1 MVLVGANWTEIN
13 YWSNSIGNNVSAQIR
28 LLGKSTQSVSANTSR
43 IDFKWQKRLTGSGS
57 AYNNNTYPYSM
68 TMTGHSASWNMTLGT
83 VTSTSWVDIGETAD
97 YWSGIAHNAD
107 GTCSITYTA
116 SGYRFNGTAFSESGT
131 ITLPTIPRA
140 SKATVSPN
148 PLTVGNTLTINT
160 NRASSS
166 FTHTVVITVGDY
178 SYTMTNVGDS
188 ATWNAS
194 ELVMMP
200 YMDTWQKT
208 GTVAVTTY
216 SGANQIGSVQTTTF
230 TLQVNTTK
238 YKPVITFGT
247 FSDADSTTSA
257 LETAGTY
264 IKDYSQLSV
273 PITARVNLNTYGE
286 TIRTLSVT
294 LGNVTRTETIN
305 AESGTLSFLATVS
318 TATLTATAT
327 DSRGYSVTET
337 RTLTLVDYE
346 PITISSVEIE
356 RVNQNGDQ
364 TETGEY
370 LSYKIKGKAFLGSFG
385 QAVNTIRVATASK
398 LASASSYGAW
408 VVEQTVTTQGAGYAD
423 YEITGITVGTYSAST
438 QYDVIFGLQDA
449 LSPASSGA
457 VRVHEGVPVAA
468 WGADHFDV
476 YGTFHIHDRDDVTK
490 YVSIDHNGGGLSGIL
505 KTQWFTSASVTCTA
519 NWAGNVDVS
528 VTVPTGYTF
537 VGVIAACSNGNV
549 VPCYC
554 NSGLVNGVVSVWWRN
569 PTGSN
574 MNATFSVNVLFIRT

>member
-28 LLGKSTQSVSANTSR
+28 LLGKSTQNVSANTSR
-43 IDFKWQKRLTGSGS
+43 IDFKWQKRLTGSGT
-57 AYNNNTYPYSM
+57 AYNNNTYPFSM
-68 TMTGHSASWNMTLGT
+68 TMAGHSASWNMVLGT

-188 ATWNAS
+188 ASWNAS

-216 SGANQIGSVQTTTF
+216 NGSTQIGSTQTTTF
-230 TLQVNTTK
+230 TIQVDTTK
-238 YKPVITFGT
+238 YKPVISFGT

-264 IKDYSQLSV
+264 IKGYSQLSV
-273 PITARVNLNTYGE
+273 PVTARVNLNTYGE
-286 TIRTLSVT
+286 TIRTLTVT

-327 DSRGYSVTET
+327 DSRGYSVTKT

-346 PITISSVEIE
+346 PITISSVEVE

-364 TETGEY
+364 TETGIY
-370 LSYKIKGKAFLGSFG
+370 LFYKIKGKAFLGSFG
-385 QAVNTIRVATASK
+385 QTVNTIRVATASK
-398 LASASSYGAW
+398 LASASSYGQW
-408 VVEQTVTTQGAGYAD
+408 VVEQTVTTTGTGYAD

-468 WGADHFDV
+468 WGSDHFDV

-519 NWAGNVDVS
+519 NWVGNVDVS

-537 VGVIAACSNGNV
+537 VGVIAVCSNGNV

>member
-1 MVLVGANWTEIN
+1 MA
-13 YWSNSIGNNVSAQIR
+13 
-28 LLGKSTQSVSANTSR
+28 
-43 IDFKWQKRLTGSGS
+43 
-57 AYNNNTYPYSM
+57 
-68 TMTGHSASWNMTLGT
+68 
-83 VTSTSWVDIGETAD
+83 TA
-97 YWSGIAHNAD
+97 
-107 GTCSITYTA
+107 
-116 SGYRFNGTAFSESGT
+116 
-131 ITLPTIPRA
+131 
-140 SKATVSPN
+140 
-148 PLTVGNTLTINT
+148 
-160 NRASSS
+160 
-166 FTHTVVITVGDY
+166 
-178 SYTMTNVGDS
+178 
-188 ATWNAS
+188 
-194 ELVMMP
+194 
-200 YMDTWQKT
+200 
-208 GTVAVTTY
+208 
-216 SGANQIGSVQTTTF
+216 
-230 TLQVNTTK
+230 
-238 YKPVITFGT
+238 
-247 FSDADSTTSA
+247 
-257 LETAGTY
+257 
-264 IKDYSQLSV
+264 
-273 PITARVNLNTYGE
+273 
-286 TIRTLSVT
+286 
-294 LGNVTRTETIN
+294 
-305 AESGTLSFLATVS
+305 S

-346 PITISSVEIE
+346 PITISSVEVE

-408 VVEQTVTTQGAGYAD
+408 VVEQTVTTQGTGYAD

-468 WGADHFDV
+468 WGSDHFDV

-505 KTQWFTSASVTCTA
+505 KTQWFTSESVTCTA

-537 VGVIAACSNGNV
+537 VGVIAVCSNGNV